1 MAGDMMKAAAPTPIQ
16 AGDVTVSATV
26 SVNYLFR

>member
-1 MAGDMMKAAAPTPIQ
+1 VKAAVPTPIQ
-16 AGDVTVSATV
+16 AGDVTVSAIV